1 MWWSENILAKVKEA
15 NMEWRMGDTVT
26 IGLQLI
32 SLTSLRDSTA
42 SFLMWTNLVVGTHV
56 TWVVDSVNVNVL
68 GTLLLG
74 VWR

>member
-56 TWVVDSVNVNVL
+56 TWVVDSVNVNLL

>member
-32 SLTSLRDSTA
+32 FLTSLRDSTA

-56 TWVVDSVNVNVL
+56 TWVVDSVNVNLL

>member
-1 MWWSENILAKVKEA
+1 MWWSENIFAKLKEA

-56 TWVVDSVNVNVL
+56 TWVVDSVNVNLL

>member
-15 NMEWRMGDTVT
+15 NMEWRMGDTMT

-56 TWVVDSVNVNVL
+56 TWVVDSVNVNLL

>member
-1 MWWSENILAKVKEA
+1 MWWSENILAKVQEA

-56 TWVVDSVNVNVL
+56 TWVVDSVNVNLL